1 MLDSCNVVI
10 MESFYNDIVV
20 GELND
25 DSESSNFR
33 DMNKDHES
41 YLSHWLWKKRKIFS
55 DASTLVV
62 LTFLFPRWRDIL
74 EERREYF
81 RMLVR

>member
-1 MLDSCNVVI
+1 

-41 YLSHWLWKKRKIFS
+41 YLSH
-55 DASTLVV
+55 
-62 LTFLFPRWRDIL
+62 
-74 EERREYF
+74 
-81 RMLVR
+81 

>member
-25 DSESSNFR
+25 DSGSSNFR

-41 YLSHWLWKKRKIFS
+41 YLSH
-55 DASTLVV
+55 
-62 LTFLFPRWRDIL
+62 
-74 EERREYF
+74 
-81 RMLVR
+81 

>member
-25 DSESSNFR
+25 DSGSSNFR

-62 LTFLFPRWRDIL
+62 LTFLSQD
-74 EERREYF
+74 EEIFWKNGENIS
-81 RMLVR
+81 VC